1 MNNSDNKELK
11 KLALNSRKNILEM
24 SLSAG
29 ASSSH
34 FGGGLSIVEILVV
47 LYSCVM
53 KQSSKNP
60 SDVKRDRLILSKRH
74 GCLGLYSVLTEFGY
88 IKKNELSTF
97 EKSGSDLL
105 GHPVMNKKK
114 GIEFSTGSLGM
125 GLSLGIGLSL
135 ASKKKKIN
143 FNNYV
148 ILGDGECNEGSVW
161 EAAMLAPNL
170 NLDNLT
176 VIVDNNGYQQTGS
189 NKDILDT
196 ASIKDKFKSFG
207 WHTVNVDGHNFD
219 ELKNAFSIKTNLPKM
234 ICAKTIKGKGFS
246 FSENNNEWHH
256 KILSKNLYEDAL
268 KELSNNDN

>member
-11 KLALNSRKNILEM
+11 QLALNSRKNILEM

-60 SDVKRDRLILSKRH
+60 SDVKRDRLILSKGH

-114 GIEFSTGSLGM
+114 
-125 GLSLGIGLSL
+125 
-135 ASKKKKIN
+135 
-143 FNNYV
+143 V
-148 ILGDGECNEGSVW
+148 
-161 EAAMLAPNL
+161 
-170 NLDNLT
+170 
-176 VIVDNNGYQQTGS
+176 
-189 NKDILDT
+189 
-196 ASIKDKFKSFG
+196 
-207 WHTVNVDGHNFD
+207 
-219 ELKNAFSIKTNLPKM
+219 
-234 ICAKTIKGKGFS
+234 
-246 FSENNNEWHH
+246 
-256 KILSKNLYEDAL
+256 
-268 KELSNNDN
+268 